1 MNITGKENAIH
12 NRDASRDT
20 EQLIVTYYTAEFT
33 STARTKGLELR
44 WYRTD
49 SMNCFRPLQN
59 QGSLDFCL
67 ASNSLAHGILLDCN
81 ETGFF
86 NEGSILSLS

>member
-33 STARTKGLELR
+33 STARTKR
-44 WYRTD
+44 D
-49 SMNCFRPLQN
+49 
-59 QGSLDFCL
+59 
-67 ASNSLAHGILLDCN
+67 
-81 ETGFF
+81 
-86 NEGSILSLS
+86 

>member
-12 NRDASRDT
+12 NRDASKDT
-20 EQLIVTYYTAEFT
+20 EQLIVTYHIKTAEFT

-49 SMNCFRPLQN
+49 AMNCFRPLQS

-86 NEGSILSLS
+86 N